1 MPNILN
7 QDEIDSLL
15 GAMERGEIDQFTE
28 EKKEERFIA
37 DYNFR
42 RPNLITK
49 DQLRN
54 FQTIHETFA
63 KEMVSN
69 LALYL
74 RTGVEFNLVSTE
86 QQQYGEFI
94 SSLSNITL
102 CVVFSAEPLPGVA
115 VIEVNL
121 SLVFGV
127 VDMLL
132 GGQGDIETEIR
143 VPTEIEVAIMDPFI
157 ERILEKLQA
166 CWTTL
171 MDVKLKKERHESD
184 PEYIQAAPPD
194 APVVV
199 LAFDAKIGFANGI
212 VNICYPLPMIQEVN
226 EHLDHISGD
235 RDNYYGRKADKNTRK
250 QVLESLM
257 NVPMPMSVAL
267 GDARIRGRDLM
278 DLKPGDIIMLDKSI
292 SEPVTVSISGRPMFQ
307 ARPGR
312 LKDQVAVK
320 ICDRLKG
327 GQDADASPT
336 VELNF

>member
-15 GAMERGEIDQFTE
+15 GAMERGEIDQFAE

-166 CWTTL
+166 CWTSL
-171 MDVKLKKERHESD
+171 MNVKLKKERHESD

-199 LAFDAKIGFANGI
+199 LAFDSKIGFANGI

-226 EHLDHISGD
+226 EHLDHVSDD

-292 SEPVTVSISGRPMFQ
+292 SEPVNVSISGRPMFL
-307 ARPGR
+307 ARPGK

-320 ICDRLKG
+320 ICDRVHG
-327 GQDADASPT
+327 GPDDGGTPA

>member
-15 GAMERGEIDQFTE
+15 GAMERGEIDQFAS
-28 EKKEERFIA
+28 EKKEERFVS

-115 VIEVNL
+115 VIEINL
-121 SLVFGV
+121 SLVFGI

-143 VPTEIEVAIMDPFI
+143 VPTEIEVAIMDPFV
-157 ERILEKLQA
+157 ERILEKLQS
-166 CWTTL
+166 CWMAL
-171 MDVKLKKERHESD
+171 MRVNLKKERHESD
-184 PEYIQAAPPD
+184 PEYIQAAPSD

-235 RDNYYGRKADKNTRK
+235 KDNYYGRKADKNTRK
-250 QVLESLM
+250 LVLDSLM

-278 DLKPGDIIMLDKSI
+278 DLRQGDIVMLDKSI
-292 SEPVTVSISGRPMFQ
+292 AEPVTVSVSGRPMFL

-312 LKDQVAVK
+312 LKDLVGIK
-320 ICDRLKG
+320 ICDRMHG
-327 GQDADASPT
+327 GAESSGTPA
-336 VELNF
+336 VELDF